1 MNKKASKTK
10 NKIKA
15 SAKAR
20 KIYKIIKQ
28 IENEIFKMTPKQ
40 KRNFSKQI
48 QISSTKTKVR
58 SGAMENL
65 VPNLTQSVQKNQAAP
80 AAQQV
85 TKEQQATKVQQA
97 APENESEKTTKIEHS
112 ISVKNAAKAGL
123 GFTIGTMAVSAI
135 MGVTVGAAVV
145 AGNAAGLDLPDL
157 HDLM

>member
-10 NKIKA
+10 KKIKA
-15 SAKAR
+15 CAKAR
-20 KIYKIIKQ
+20 NIYKIIKQ
-28 IENEIFKMTPKQ
+28 IENEIYKMTPKQ
-40 KRNFSKQI
+40 RRNFRKQI

-65 VPNLTQSVQKNQAAP
+65 VSNLTQSVQNNQAAPAAP

-85 TKEQQATKVQQA
+85 TKVQQA

-123 GFTIGTMAVSAI
+123 GFTIGATAMGAI
-135 MGVTVGAAVV
+135 AGVTLGTLVF
-145 AGNAAGLDLPDL
+145 AGKAAGLEIDL